1 MNDNTSYNEKNS
13 GNQSNIVN
21 NQQQLLAAA
30 LQQQLRNGGSIQ
42 GIEAIN
48 GGTKIIL
55 SGVNSSKSI
64 QNNGTNSTGNHVGI
78 ASDSTRVP
86 AFTTNGSRVMK
97 IEEGVKI
104 SSETNNSIYSKQT
117 NVNTITSSIVNLA
130 DLGKVKIPIPKIART
145 SNPPSRT
152 TAKLTNATNQQQPQP
167 LVLTTQQFAQLTQ
180 SGIFKVEP
188 TVSSTSLG
196 SSINTYSDSSSC
208 QTPASTLG
216 NASPSSIVIKTE
228 PIMSPSTPFTT
239 NNSNSI
245 KSVQIP
251 PTVSTTP
258 SRNVQTN
265 NGITLQAV
273 AVNNPSVDV
282 SLSHCLDKYWYI
294 Q

>member
-1 MNDNTSYNEKNS
+1 MNDNTSYNEKNNS
-13 GNQSNIVN
+13 NQAKIVN
-21 NQQQLLAAA
+21 TQQQLLAVA

-55 SGVNSSKSI
+55 SGVNPSKNI
-64 QNNGTNSTGNHVGI
+64 QNNGMNSTGNNGGT
-78 ASDSTRVP
+78 ASDSTRGQ

-97 IEEGVKI
+97 IEDGVNV
-104 SSETNNSIYSKQT
+104 SAETNNSIYSKQT
-117 NVNTITSSIVNLA
+117 NANTITSSIVNLA
-130 DLGKVKIPIPKIART
+130 DLGNVKIPIPKIART

-152 TAKLTNATNQQQPQP
+152 TAKITNGTNQQQPQP

-196 SSINTYSDSSSC
+196 SSINTYSEARSC
-208 QTPASTLG
+208 QTPASSLG

-228 PIMSPSTPFTT
+228 PIMSPSPQFTS

-273 AVNNPSVDV
+273 AVNNSSVDV
-282 SLSHCLDKYWYI
+282 SFSHCIYK
-294 Q
+294 

>member
-1 MNDNTSYNEKNS
+1 MIAMNDNTSFNEKNN
-13 GNQSNIVN
+13 GNPAKIVN
-21 NQQQLLAAA
+21 NQQQLLAVA

-55 SGVNSSKSI
+55 SGVNPSKNI
-64 QNNGTNSTGNHVGI
+64 QNNSMNSKGNNSGI
-78 ASDSTRVP
+78 TSDSTRGQ

-97 IEEGVKI
+97 IEDGVKV

-117 NVNTITSSIVNLA
+117 NANIINSSIVNLA

-145 SNPPSRT
+145 SNPPSKT
-152 TAKLTNATNQQQPQP
+152 TAKITNGTPQQQPQP

-216 NASPSSIVIKTE
+216 NATPSSIVIKTE
-228 PIMSPSTPFTT
+228 PIMSPSTQFTS
-239 NNSNSI
+239 NSSNSI

-273 AVNNPSVDV
+273 AVNNSSVDV
-282 SLSHCLDKYWYI
+282 SLSHYI
-294 Q
+294 YN

>member
-1 MNDNTSYNEKNS
+1 MNENTSYNEKNN
-13 GNQSNIVN
+13 GNQTNIVN
-21 NQQQLLAAA
+21 SQQQLLAAA

-55 SGVNSSKSI
+55 SGVTPSKM
-64 QNNGTNSTGNHVGI
+64 NSTGNNGGI
-78 ASDSTRVP
+78 ASDSTRAQ
-86 AFTTNGSRVMK
+86 AFTTNGSRVVK
-97 IEEGVKI
+97 IEDGVKV

-117 NVNTITSSIVNLA
+117 NANTITSSIVNLA

-152 TAKLTNATNQQQPQP
+152 TAKITNGTTQQQPQP

-273 AVNNPSVDV
+273 AVNNSSVDV
-282 SLSHCLDKYWYI
+282 SLSQY
-294 Q
+294 

>member
-1 MNDNTSYNEKNS
+1 MNDNTSYNEKN
-13 GNQSNIVN
+13 NSNPAKIVN
-21 NQQQLLAAA
+21 TQQQLLAVA

-55 SGVNSSKSI
+55 SGVNPSKSI
-64 QNNGTNSTGNHVGI
+64 QNNIMNSRGNNGAI
-78 ASDSTRVP
+78 ASDSSRGQ

-97 IEEGVKI
+97 IEDGV
-104 SSETNNSIYSKQT
+104 SPETNNSIYSKQT
-117 NVNTITSSIVNLA
+117 NANTITSSIVNLA

-145 SNPPSRT
+145 SNPPSKT
-152 TAKLTNATNQQQPQP
+152 TAKITSGSTQQQPQP

-196 SSINTYSDSSSC
+196 SSVTTYSDSSSC

-228 PIMSPSTPFTT
+228 PIMSPSPQFTS
-239 NNSNSI
+239 NSSNSI

-273 AVNNPSVDV
+273 AVNNSSVDV
-282 SLSHCLDKYWYI
+282 SLSNYI
-294 Q
+294 YN

>member
-1 MNDNTSYNEKNS
+1 MNDNTSYNEKN
-13 GNQSNIVN
+13 NSNPAKIVN
-21 NQQQLLAAA
+21 TQQQLLAVA

-55 SGVNSSKSI
+55 SGVNPSKSI
-64 QNNGTNSTGNHVGI
+64 QNNIMNSRGNNGAI
-78 ASDSTRVP
+78 ASDSSRGQ

-97 IEEGVKI
+97 IEDGV
-104 SSETNNSIYSKQT
+104 SPETNNSIYSKQT
-117 NVNTITSSIVNLA
+117 NANTITSSIVNLA

-228 PIMSPSTPFTT
+228 PIMSPSPQFTS
-239 NNSNSI
+239 NSSNSI

-273 AVNNPSVDV
+273 AVNNSSVDV
-282 SLSHCLDKYWYI
+282 SFSQYI
-294 Q
+294 YR

>member
-1 MNDNTSYNEKNS
+1 MNDNTSYNEKN
-13 GNQSNIVN
+13 NSNPAKIVN
-21 NQQQLLAAA
+21 TQQQLLAVA

-55 SGVNSSKSI
+55 SGVNPSKSI
-64 QNNGTNSTGNHVGI
+64 QNNIMNSRGNNGAI
-78 ASDSTRVP
+78 ASDSSRGQ

-97 IEEGVKI
+97 IEDGV
-104 SSETNNSIYSKQT
+104 SPETNNSIYSKQT
-117 NVNTITSSIVNLA
+117 NANTITSSIVNLA

-145 SNPPSRT
+145 SNPPSKT
-152 TAKLTNATNQQQPQP
+152 TAKITSGSTQQQPQP

-228 PIMSPSTPFTT
+228 PIMSPSPQFTS
-239 NNSNSI
+239 NSSNSI

-273 AVNNPSVDV
+273 ATNNSNVDV
-282 SLSHCLDKYWYI
+282 SFSHYI
-294 Q
+294 YK

>member
-1 MNDNTSYNEKNS
+1 MNDNTSYNEKN
-13 GNQSNIVN
+13 NRNPAKIVN
-21 NQQQLLAAA
+21 TQQQLLAVA

-55 SGVNSSKSI
+55 SGVNPSKSI
-64 QNNGTNSTGNHVGI
+64 QNNIMNSRGNNGAI
-78 ASDSTRVP
+78 ASDSSRGQ

-97 IEEGVKI
+97 IEDGV
-104 SSETNNSIYSKQT
+104 SPETNNSIYSKQT
-117 NVNTITSSIVNLA
+117 NANTITSSIVNLA

-145 SNPPSRT
+145 SNPPSKT
-152 TAKLTNATNQQQPQP
+152 TAKITSGSTQQQPQP

-188 TVSSTSLG
+188 TVSSTSIG
-196 SSINTYSDSSSC
+196 SSVTTYSDSSSC

-228 PIMSPSTPFTT
+228 PIMSPSPQFTS
-239 NNSNSI
+239 NSSNSI

-273 AVNNPSVDV
+273 AVNNSSVDV
-282 SLSHCLDKYWYI
+282 SLSNYI
-294 Q
+294 YN

>member
-1 MNDNTSYNEKNS
+1 MNDNTSYNEKKN
-13 GNQSNIVN
+13 GNPANIVN
-21 NQQQLLAAA
+21 NQQQLIAAA

-55 SGVNSSKSI
+55 SGVNPSKSI
-64 QNNGTNSTGNHVGI
+64 QNDTMNSASINGGI
-78 ASDSTRVP
+78 ASNSTRGQ

-97 IEEGVKI
+97 IEEGVKV

-228 PIMSPSTPFTT
+228 PIMSPSPQFTS
-239 NNSNSI
+239 NSSNSI

-273 AVNNPSVDV
+273 AVNNSSVDV
-282 SLSHCLDKYWYI
+282 SLSNYI
-294 Q
+294 YN

>member
-1 MNDNTSYNEKNS
+1 MNDNTSYNEKN
-13 GNQSNIVN
+13 NSNPAKIVN
-21 NQQQLLAAA
+21 TQQQLLAVA

-55 SGVNSSKSI
+55 SGVNPSKSI
-64 QNNGTNSTGNHVGI
+64 QNNIMNSRGNNGAI
-78 ASDSTRVP
+78 ASDSSRGQ

-97 IEEGVKI
+97 IEDGV
-104 SSETNNSIYSKQT
+104 SPETNNSIYSKQT
-117 NVNTITSSIVNLA
+117 NANTITSSIVNLA

-145 SNPPSRT
+145 SNPPSKT
-152 TAKLTNATNQQQPQP
+152 TAKITSGSTQQQPQP

-188 TVSSTSLG
+188 TVSSTSIG
-196 SSINTYSDSSSC
+196 SSVTTYSDSSSC

-228 PIMSPSTPFTT
+228 PIMSPSPQFTS
-239 NNSNSI
+239 NSSNSI

-273 AVNNPSVDV
+273 AVNNSSVDV
-282 SLSHCLDKYWYI
+282 SLSNYI
-294 Q
+294 YN

>member
-1 MNDNTSYNEKNS
+1 MNDNTSYNEKN
-13 GNQSNIVN
+13 NSNPAKIVN
-21 NQQQLLAAA
+21 TQQQLLAVA

-55 SGVNSSKSI
+55 SGVNPSKSI
-64 QNNGTNSTGNHVGI
+64 QNNIMNSRGNNGAI
-78 ASDSTRVP
+78 ASDSSRGQ

-97 IEEGVKI
+97 IEDGV
-104 SSETNNSIYSKQT
+104 SPETNNSIYSKQT
-117 NVNTITSSIVNLA
+117 NANTITSSIVNLA

-145 SNPPSRT
+145 SNPPSKT
-152 TAKLTNATNQQQPQP
+152 TAKITSGSTQQQPQP

-208 QTPASTLG
+208 QTPASSLG

-228 PIMSPSTPFTT
+228 PIMSPSTQFTSNT
-239 NNSNSI
+239 SNSI

-265 NGITLQAV
+265 NGISLQAV
-273 AVNNPSVDV
+273 AMNNSNVDV
-282 SLSHCLDKYWYI
+282 SFSHYI
-294 Q
+294 YK

>member
-1 MNDNTSYNEKNS
+1 MNDNTSYNEQNG
-13 GNQSNIVN
+13 GNPAKIVN
-21 NQQQLLAAA
+21 TQQQLFAVA

-55 SGVNSSKSI
+55 SGVNPSKSI
-64 QNNGTNSTGNHVGI
+64 QNSNMNSTGNNGGM
-78 ASDSTRVP
+78 ASEATRGQ
-86 AFTTNGSRVMK
+86 AFTANGSRVVK
-97 IEEGVKI
+97 IEDGVKV
-104 SSETNNSIYSKQT
+104 SSGTNNSIYSKQT
-117 NVNTITSSIVNLA
+117 NANTMTSSIVNLA

-145 SNPPSRT
+145 SNPPSKT
-152 TAKLTNATNQQQPQP
+152 TAKITNGTTRQQPQP

-188 TVSSTSLG
+188 TVSTTSLG

-208 QTPASTLG
+208 QTPSSTLG

-273 AVNNPSVDV
+273 AVNNSSVDV
-282 SLSHCLDKYWYI
+282 SFSQY
-294 Q
+294 